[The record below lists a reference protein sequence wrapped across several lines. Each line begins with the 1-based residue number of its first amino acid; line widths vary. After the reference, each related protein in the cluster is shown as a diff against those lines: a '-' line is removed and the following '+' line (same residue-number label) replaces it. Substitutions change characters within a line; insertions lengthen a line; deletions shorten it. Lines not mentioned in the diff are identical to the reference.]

1 RPGEPR
7 RRHRLRV
14 PRPPDSTR
22 RVRRLASQ
30 RVRATGGTAWTSLV
44 EDLRPRVRELRYSIH
59 LLRRSLLAMVGL
71 GIVLFFLVLAV
82 TGPLLAPYRFLY
94 NDAEKNVPPLTPAT
108 VSLTKTALDMAVVR
122 GRRTEMLATRPGVHG
137 PA

>member
-1 RPGEPR
+1 M
-7 RRHRLRV
+7 
-14 PRPPDSTR
+14 
-22 RVRRLASQ
+22 RRLASQ

-82 TGPLLAPYRFLY
+82 TGPFLDPTGSYTTTRRRTSLHLLA
-94 NDAEKNVPPLTPAT
+94 
-108 VSLTKTALDMAVVR
+108 
-122 GRRTEMLATRPGVHG
+122 RTCC
-137 PA
+137 